1 MAGETPGAGTPSAG
15 GQRGIREGTLMW
27 PMLTRTNYSEWAMLM
42 QCNFEALEV
51 WEAIVPGKNV
61 SRSTDRQAMSAL
73 MHSVPSDM
81 WAALGAKSSV
91 KEAWDLI
98 KTLRQGTNRVKEV
111 NAQKLTKEFENLAFK
126 EGESVEDFGLRVT
139 TLIANLKDLGEVV
152 ESMQ

>member
-1 MAGETPGAGTPSAG
+1 VSGSRCWMQQIPFETPPSPKRLRIEEEKEMAGETPGAGTPSAG

-73 MHSVPSDM
+73 MHSVPSDVGS
-81 WAALGAKSSV
+81 AGCEVICQGGVGSDQNPEARHKSC
-91 KEAWDLI
+91 
-98 KTLRQGTNRVKEV
+98 QGSQCPETY
-111 NAQKLTKEFENLAFK
+111 
-126 EGESVEDFGLRVT
+126 EGVRESCIQGR
-139 TLIANLKDLGEVV
+139 
-152 ESMQ
+152 